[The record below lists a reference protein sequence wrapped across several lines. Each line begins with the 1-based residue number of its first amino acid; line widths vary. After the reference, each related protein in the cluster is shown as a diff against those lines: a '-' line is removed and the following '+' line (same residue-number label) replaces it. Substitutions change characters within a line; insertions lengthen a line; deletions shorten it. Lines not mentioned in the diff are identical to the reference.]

1 MVVVR
6 ISRIL
11 FTRKINR
18 KIQNDIKK
26 LPQEMYI
33 KIMSFL
39 RQKSIPPPSFWR
51 WILQKQVDF

>member
-39 RQKSIPPPSFWR
+39 RQKSIPPPSF
-51 WILQKQVDF
+51 